1 MFSPL
6 SRGKGFHSASAIRRR
21 RRVLKIKIIIF
32 FSIVVLVFVVS
43 IFVSRSSYFR
53 IQKIFLEG
61 NSILLDEEIMRAT
74 REQINGSAYFLFP
87 KNNILYFSRL
97 NIEKK
102 LLSKYPEIE
111 KAEVSFKDF
120 QSISIVVKER
130 EPKALWCHLSD
141 FSFEDEEGFQTGSCY
156 LVDPNGLIFRKVSA
170 SAPSWFVRFESGV
183 LDNPIGQSVISKD
196 EFKMILFFVEALSKD
211 DLFIKQIFIKEG
223 GVREGELSL
232 GGKIIWNADQNLSA
246 VFPNLKTLIE
256 NPDFKGKKDGVLS
269 VEYIDIQNNNK
280 IFYKAR

>member
-1 MFSPL
+1 M
-6 SRGKGFHSASAIRRR
+6 KIR
-21 RRVLKIKIIIF
+21 IIIF
-32 FSIVVLVFVVS
+32 FSIALLVFVASVL
-43 IFVSRSSYFR
+43 ISRSSYFR

-61 NSILLDEEIMRAT
+61 NSILLDEEIMSVA

-87 KNNILYFSRL
+87 RNNILYFSRL

-111 KAEVSFKDF
+111 KADVSLKNL
-120 QSISIVVKER
+120 QSISIILKER
-130 EPKALWCHLSD
+130 EPKALWCSSSD
-141 FSFEDEEGFQTGSCY
+141 FSFGAEEGSQTESCY
-156 LVDPNGLIFRKVSA
+156 LVDPDGLIFRKVGV
-170 SAPSWFVRFESGV
+170 SAPSWFLRFESGV
-183 LDNPIGQSVISKD
+183 LDNPIRQSIINKD

-211 DLFIKQIFIKEG
+211 NLLIKRIVIKEG

-232 GGKIIWNADQNLSA
+232 GGKIIWNADQNLSDIL
-246 VFPNLKTLIE
+246 PNLKTLID
-256 NPDFKGKKDGVLS
+256 NQDFKGKKDGVLI